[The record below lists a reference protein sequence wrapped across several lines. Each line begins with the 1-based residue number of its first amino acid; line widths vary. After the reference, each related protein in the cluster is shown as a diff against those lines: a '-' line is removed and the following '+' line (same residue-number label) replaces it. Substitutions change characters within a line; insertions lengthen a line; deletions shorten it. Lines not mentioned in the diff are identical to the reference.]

1 MKEEEKEET
10 SKSQIDIKA
19 KDSGAESEMETE
31 EDKQDKVSKKKLK
44 KLARLSVAQL
54 KQLVKRPEVVEVQLY
69 TSYL

>member
-10 SKSQIDIKA
+10 NKTKIDIKA
-19 KDSGAESEMETE
+19 KDSDEGSDMETE

-54 KQLVKRPEVVEVQLY
+54 KQLVKRPEVVEV
-69 TSYL
+69 

>member
-10 SKSQIDIKA
+10 YKPQIDIKS
-19 KDSGAESEMETE
+19 KDSDAESDMETE

-69 TSYL
+69 SFIY